1 MGATDVVRATLTVL
15 LAAAA
20 FPGLQRVLPQGF
32 GWRSCPI
39 TRVKADKTMPT
50 QGVPS

>member
-1 MGATDVVRATLTVL
+1 MGATDVVGATPTVL

-20 FPGLQRVLPQGF
+20 FPGLRRVLLRSF

-39 TRVKADKTMPT
+39 TRVKADKSMPT
-50 QGVPS
+50 QGVA